1 MHTNR
6 AVTRPSSEPVS
17 TRPIVDR
24 QTPAKTL
31 PSLAVGKGGDHKTF
45 VILIFTAHQRN
56 CWKAM
61 FSDTCV
67 CPEMTPDSD
76 IWRSRLEICSNLFSW
91 GHPPP
96 GADIWWTL
104 EKHIRWVQ
112 AGGAH
117 PTGIFSCFFSV
128 REHFLHCKDKASE
141 FIKAAMFC
149 RLAFYLTD
157 ITTTPMA
164 FCAFTRVERTTPY
177 IFSRTKDWCN
187 WSALIS
193 LYNIDQK

>member
-61 FSDTCV
+61 FSHTCV
-67 CPEMTPDSD
+67 CLEMTPDSD

-96 GADIWWTL
+96 VLTSGGHWRSIYGECKRVVRILL
-104 EKHIRWVQ
+104 EYFLV
-112 AGGAH
+112 
-117 PTGIFSCFFSV
+117 FFSV
-128 REHFLHCKDKASE
+128 SEHFLHCKDKASE

-164 FCAFTRVERTTPY
+164 FCGFTRVERTTPY